1 MAFGPLKEG
10 SNKATS
16 GKGKGTAKSSSQT
29 LWAENANRVQLII
42 QNWGSNDAWVAFAET
57 AASGEGLRL
66 KKEGGQV
73 TVDNYSGPVSVITE
87 SGESNLTYV
96 EI

>member
-10 SNKATS
+10 SNKAAT
-16 GKGKGTAKSSSQT
+16 GKGKGTAKAASQT

-42 QNWGSNDAWVAFAET
+42 QNWGSNDAWVAFGET

-66 KKEGGQV
+66 KSEGGQV

-87 SGESNLTYV
+87 SGESGLTYV